1 MKMII
6 AIVPDIDVNSVFES
20 LIDQDYRVTR
30 IASTGSFLRRGSSTL
45 FLGVE
50 EYRME
55 EAIEI
60 IRNNCTPPIEPGQK
74 RATVFVLNIDRY
86 EQL

>member
-6 AIVPDIDVNSVFES
+6 AIVQDTDVNSVFEA
-20 LIDQDYRVTR
+20 LIEEDYRVTR

-45 FLGVE
+45 FMGVE
-50 EYRME
+50 DERME
-55 EAIEI
+55 DAIHI
-60 IRNNCTPPIEPGQK
+60 IRSNCTPPIEPGLK
-74 RATVFVLNIDRY
+74 RGTIFVLNVENF